1 MKRIDLPEGAA
12 LIINRLKSHGYE
24 AYIVGG
30 CVRDALMGREPNDW
44 DVCTSALPAQIMAVF
59 SHYPVIETGVQHGT
73 VTVLVRGTG
82 YEITTYRVDG
92 AYSDGRHPDKVSFVS
107 SLAEDLSRRDFTI
120 NAMAYAPDEGLVDL
134 FGGQE
139 DIQNRV
145 IRCVGTPS
153 HRFCEDYL
161 RILRTMRFAST
172 LGFAIEQE
180 TMQAMLA
187 HFQGLK
193 QVSMERI
200 CTEFRKMV
208 VGETFPEIV
217 DRCRDIIGFLI
228 PEFVPCFALGLTGD
242 RQADDVWSHI
252 LQTMTY
258 YHTFQ
263 FRDELVALALFFHD
277 IGKPKVCTEDEQGH
291 RSFKGHAG
299 AGADMTNEILR
310 RMKFDNASRERI
322 VELVRYHTNRGEA
335 TAPAARRLLNKLGE
349 AQVRRLFAV
358 QRCDLAAHVPE
369 QRAKKAL
376 QLSRMEALV
385 DEIIKRDQCYEL
397 KKLAVKGKDLI
408 EAGFRPG
415 RQMGEILQ
423 SLLEAVMDERV
434 PNEKETLL
442 ALARDLCKE

>member
-1 MKRIDLPEGAA
+1 
-12 LIINRLKSHGYE
+12 
-24 AYIVGG
+24 
-30 CVRDALMGREPNDW
+30 
-44 DVCTSALPAQIMAVF
+44 
-59 SHYPVIETGVQHGT
+59 
-73 VTVLVRGTG
+73 
-82 YEITTYRVDG
+82 
-92 AYSDGRHPDKVSFVS
+92 
-107 SLAEDLSRRDFTI
+107 
-120 NAMAYAPDEGLVDL
+120 
-134 FGGQE
+134 
-139 DIQNRV
+139 
-145 IRCVGTPS
+145 
-153 HRFCEDYL
+153 
-161 RILRTMRFAST
+161 
-172 LGFAIEQE
+172 
-180 TMQAMLA
+180 
-187 HFQGLK
+187 
-193 QVSMERI
+193 
-200 CTEFRKMV
+200 
-208 VGETFPEIV
+208 
-217 DRCRDIIGFLI
+217 
-228 PEFVPCFALGLTGD
+228 
-242 RQADDVWSHI
+242 
-252 LQTMTY
+252 MT
-258 YHTFQ
+258 
-263 FRDELVALALFFHD
+263 LFFHD

-434 PNEKETLL
+434 PNEKEALL